1 MLNKISILKTK
12 NILILLIT
20 LFIFCG
26 NDLELFAQI
35 KKGSS
40 LDKVVAIVGKD
51 LILKSEVDQNMA
63 MVMQSN
69 PSINFQD
76 DTYRKKILDNLINEK
91 LMVMKAVEDSVEVS
105 DDEISQRWNEFLNGM
120 IRQYGSESRVE
131 EVIGK
136 TINRAK
142 YEYNDLI
149 KQRLLV
155 DKLTQL
161 KFSQINVSKK
171 EVEEFFEKYRDSIPK
186 VAPKISLY
194 HLVKN
199 VKVNND
205 LKIKSYEKAVSVR
218 DSILNGG
225 DFAKF
230 ATTYSADPGS
240 AADGG
245 NLGWFEKGKLFPEF
259 EKAANNLQKG
269 EISLPIETPF
279 GFHIIQTIDKKKD
292 ALNTKHILFKVDLS
306 DDDTKDVI
314 NELKSLKDKFQK
326 GEKFE
331 DLAKENSDDK
341 DTKGFGGFL
350 GKLQLEE
357 MPPNLK
363 SVILELNIG
372 DVSDPIPY
380 GGDPIKPAY
389 HIIYKKEYNPEH
401 NVNLDEDYKNI
412 EQLTMVSKRQKIMSD
427 WIITLRNELYW
438 ELK

>member
-1 MLNKISILKTK
+1 MFNKNRIS
-12 NILILLIT
+12 NINS
-20 LFIFCG
+20 FIFLVITFFTICS
-26 NDLELFAQI
+26 NNVQLLSQI
-35 KKGSS
+35 KQGSS

-51 LILKSEVDQNMA
+51 LILKSEIDQNMA
-63 MVMQSN
+63 MIMQSN

-76 DTYRKKILDNLINEK
+76 EAYRKKILDNLINEK
-91 LMVMKAVEDSVEVS
+91 LMVMKAVEDSVDVS
-105 DDEISQRWNEFLNGM
+105 DDEINQRWNEFLNGM

-171 EVEEFFEKYRDSIPK
+171 EVEEFYEKYKDSIPK

-194 HLVKN
+194 HIVKN

-205 LKIKSYEKAVSVR
+205 LKVKAFEKAISVR

-225 DFAKF
+225 DFGDFAKR
-230 ATTYSADPGS
+230 YSADPGS

-279 GFHIIQTIDKKKD
+279 GFHVIQTIDKKKD

-306 DDDTKDVI
+306 DDDTKEVI
-314 NELKSLKDKFQK
+314 NELKSLKEKFLK

-331 DLAKENSDDK
+331 DLAKDNSDDK

-363 SVILELNIG
+363 EVILELDLG
-372 DVSDPIPY
+372 EVSEPIPY

-389 HIIYKKEYNPEH
+389 HIIHKKEYNPEH
-401 NVNLDEDYKNI
+401 NISLEEDYKNI
-412 EQLTMVSKRQKIMSD
+412 EQLTMVAKRQKLMSD
-427 WIITLRNELYW
+427 WIISLRNELYW

>member
-1 MLNKISILKTK
+1 MLNQIY
-12 NILILLIT
+12 NLIKKHFVFLIIN
-20 LFIFCG
+20 LFLFYG
-26 NDLELFAQI
+26 LNLELISQI
-35 KKGSS
+35 RQGSS

-63 MVMQSN
+63 MIMQSN
-69 PSINFQD
+69 PSISFQD
-76 DTYRKKILDNLINEK
+76 DNYRKKILDNLINEK
-91 LMVMKAVEDSVEVS
+91 LMVMKAIEDSVEVS
-105 DDEISQRWNEFLNGM
+105 DDEIGQRWNEFLNGM

-136 TINRAK
+136 TISRAK

-171 EVEEFFEKYRDSIPK
+171 EVEEFFEQYKDSIPK

-194 HLVKN
+194 HIVKN
-199 VKVNND
+199 VKVNKD
-205 LKIKSYEKAVSVR
+205 LKIKAYEKALKIR

-240 AADGG
+240 ASEGG

-306 DDDTKDVI
+306 DDDTKEVI
-314 NELKSLKDKFQK
+314 NELKSLKNRFIS

-331 DLAKENSDDK
+331 DLAKDNSDDK

-363 SVILELNIG
+363 NVILELKIG
-372 DVSDPIPY
+372 EVSDPISY
-380 GGDPIKPAY
+380 GGDPIKPAF

-401 NVNLDEDYKNI
+401 KISLEEDYKNI
-412 EQLTMVSKRQKIMSD
+412 EQLTMVSKRQKLMSD
-427 WIITLRNELYW
+427 WILNLRKELYW